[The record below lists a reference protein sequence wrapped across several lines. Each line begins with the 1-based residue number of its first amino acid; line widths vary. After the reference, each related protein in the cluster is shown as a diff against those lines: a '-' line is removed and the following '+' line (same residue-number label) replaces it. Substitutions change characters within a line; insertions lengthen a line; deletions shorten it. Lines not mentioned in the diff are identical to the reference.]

1 MNTANSTFGN
11 FMVFLLKE
19 SNIRLYRKFIDCYWF
34 YTICEEREKK
44 TWLALVDSICNR
56 KTEKSYKINNN
67 TSCIESQIS
76 FYFLQIYKSV
86 NQFIYYTFTSACV
99 ERIRRNNGPP
109 LNLCKHLLKMH
120 KSIKISNF
128 NTFEFDEMVQFIIN
142 RFDFHHQLRIIKSLI
157 FLEAINE
164 LLSSSSSF
172 FYTKCEFS
180 IYYMNSIESMAWNNN
195 VQNTRSKK
203 LQKDRQNPTKIKHK
217 EKRRCSVIL
226 CALQFHTSNSTI

>member
-1 MNTANSTFGN
+1 MIGS
-11 FMVFLLKE
+11 
-19 SNIRLYRKFIDCYWF
+19 RWF
-34 YTICEEREKK
+34 N
-44 TWLALVDSICNR
+44 LQSQDG
-56 KTEKSYKINNN
+56 KSYKINNN

-164 LLSSSSSF
+164 LLSSSSSSF
-172 FYTKCEFS
+172 LHKMRVQHLLYEFNR
-180 IYYMNSIESMAWNNN
+180 INGME
-195 VQNTRSKK
+195 
-203 LQKDRQNPTKIKHK
+203 
-217 EKRRCSVIL
+217 
-226 CALQFHTSNSTI
+226 

>member
-1 MNTANSTFGN
+1 
-11 FMVFLLKE
+11 
-19 SNIRLYRKFIDCYWF
+19 
-34 YTICEEREKK
+34 
-44 TWLALVDSICNR
+44 
-56 KTEKSYKINNN
+56 
-67 TSCIESQIS
+67 
-76 FYFLQIYKSV
+76 
-86 NQFIYYTFTSACV
+86 
-99 ERIRRNNGPP
+99 
-109 LNLCKHLLKMH
+109 MH